1 MQHQDFNQPKPY
13 LANQDRYIRATL
25 IHIPLFEVWIADPT
39 KNFELKKGPTL
50 QEGRYFFSCAVFQ
63 DPDSLFNKIVV
74 AGGYNQSR
82 VDTNSVEILDP
93 FPDPTISNKWEYGK
107 Y

>member
-1 MQHQDFNQPKPY
+1 MCTLFWNQ
-13 LANQDRYIRATL
+13 
-25 IHIPLFEVWIADPT
+25 VWIADPT
-39 KNFELKKGPTL
+39 NNFEMKKGPPL

>member
-1 MQHQDFNQPKPY
+1 M
-13 LANQDRYIRATL
+13 
-25 IHIPLFEVWIADPT
+25 
-39 KNFELKKGPTL
+39 KKGPPL

-107 Y
+107 YKFPMWLWNFKIRIILDIEFTLKVRFWHLLMN

>member
-1 MQHQDFNQPKPY
+1 M
-13 LANQDRYIRATL
+13 
-25 IHIPLFEVWIADPT
+25 
-39 KNFELKKGPTL
+39 KKGPTL

-74 AGGYNQSR
+74 AGGYNQSK

-93 FPDPTISNKWEYGK
+93 TTSNKWEYGNYQFPFRCEISK
-107 Y
+107 FE

>member
-1 MQHQDFNQPKPY
+1 MRANLINTLVWNQ
-13 LANQDRYIRATL
+13 
-25 IHIPLFEVWIADPT
+25 VWIADPT
-39 KNFELKKGPTL
+39 NNFEMKKGPTL

-107 Y
+107 YKCPFGCEISKFG

>member
-1 MQHQDFNQPKPY
+1 M
-13 LANQDRYIRATL
+13 
-25 IHIPLFEVWIADPT
+25 
-39 KNFELKKGPTL
+39 KKGPSL

-107 Y
+107 YGSIGCGVSSSKFWKAIN